1 MGATKIVKDMLKKGG
16 FISGY
21 GIKFI
26 MEVHGIFKMILVEML
41 IIVHHLILTT
51 ARIFL
56 LIPGEQLIL
65 LMQVLP
71 HRRKSLILVKKTQNG
86 V

>member
-1 MGATKIVKDMLKKGG
+1 MGATKIVKDILKKGS

-26 MEVHGIFKMILVEML
+26 MEFHGIFKMIWVEIL

-56 LIPGEQLIL
+56 LMPGEQLIL